1 MAVSK
6 MRGALVL
13 FEGLPPTVI
22 DSQVLTHVR
31 LARERLGIDIPV
43 VSFACSQP
51 VFEMSQK
58 RLARA
63 RQIAGGEVTLARGV
77 RPAMPGSLSI
87 NRQRLARAL
96 DSLGNISF
104 VHARA
109 DYAAAVTGPLA
120 RRRQLPM
127 LWDCRGDARAEL
139 HERFDQAALW
149 LKPGVALRDALMRRE
164 LSIAGE
170 NCTGACFVTPQ
181 LRDLMAEHLA
191 DQPRWVIPCLAPETE
206 FFFDPDVRD
215 RMRNELRIGA
225 EEAVIIYSGS
235 LAGYQ
240 GFDETVA
247 TFERVL
253 AEGRKAKLIIL
264 TPAVEQARQKCAG
277 LPAESV
283 ICRSVP
289 HAEVNAFLN
298 AADFGMLLRDSTPV
312 NFVAFPT
319 KFAEY
324 ALTGLKV
331 VMKASPP
338 ACVEAAHRLGNFVAL
353 DAPAVAFASAERAA
367 VAAAAV
373 SSLGRIAAMPAYVDI
388 YRALTQRQ

>member
-1 MAVSK
+1 MAASE

-22 DSQVLTHVR
+22 DSQVLAHVR
-31 LARERLGIDIPV
+31 LARERLGIDMPV
-43 VSFACSQP
+43 VSFACSDAL
-51 VFEMSQK
+51 FEQSQK
-58 RLARA
+58 RLDRA
-63 RQIAGGEVTLARGV
+63 REIADGDVILARGV

-87 NRQRLARAL
+87 NRQRLAGVL
-96 DSLGNISF
+96 DRLGDISF

-139 HERFDQAALW
+139 HERFDKAALW
-149 LKPGVALRDALMRRE
+149 LKPMAALRDALMRRE
-164 LSIAGE
+164 LRIAGRT
-170 NCTGACFVTPQ
+170 CAGACFVTPQ
-181 LRDLMAEHLA
+181 LRDLMASYLS
-191 DQPRWVIPCLAPETE
+191 DRPRWVMPCLAPETE
-206 FFFDPDVRD
+206 FFFDPALRD

-225 EEAVIIYSGS
+225 EEAVTIYSGS

-247 TFERVL
+247 AFGRML
-253 AEGRKAKLIIL
+253 AARPKARLIVL
-264 TPAVEQARQKCAG
+264 TPDVERARQK
-277 LPAESV
+277 LSSMPAERV
-283 ICRSVP
+283 ICRSAP
-289 HAEVNAFLN
+289 HAQVNAYLN
-298 AADFGMLLRDSTPV
+298 AADFGMLLRDATPV

-331 VMKASPP
+331 VMKESPP
-338 ACVEAAHRLGNFVAL
+338 ACVEAAHRLGNFAAL
-353 DAPAVAFASAERAA
+353 DAPPIAFTADERAA
-367 VAAAAV
+367 VAVAAV
-373 SSLGRIAAMPAYVDI
+373 SSLGRLAAMPAYADI
-388 YRALTQRQ
+388 YRALTQHR